1 MYRTLTKGNICMNIQ
16 DFYNKKAKQKSINSS
31 VFKPERERILFR
43 LNTFCI
49 PIFLCQNLRHILL
62 LKIFSFLIHQ
72 TPLIPGIFLWWT
84 FSALDNIQTDART
97 DVKPLVIAHFYFRNA
112 LKKITGSKL
121 AAKGYT
127 TKRRILSS
135 KCSSCMHRYFISAG
149 MLCFLN

>member
-1 MYRTLTKGNICMNIQ
+1 MNIQ

-62 LKIFSFLIHQ
+62 LKIFSFLIYH

-84 FSALDNIQTDART
+84 FSDLDNIQTDART
-97 DVKPLVIAHFYFRNA
+97 DVKPLVIAHFYHGNA

-127 TKRRILSS
+127 TKRRTFVEMFKLYAQIFYICRNVVLFKLKVS
-135 KCSSCMHRYFISAG
+135 
-149 MLCFLN
+149 